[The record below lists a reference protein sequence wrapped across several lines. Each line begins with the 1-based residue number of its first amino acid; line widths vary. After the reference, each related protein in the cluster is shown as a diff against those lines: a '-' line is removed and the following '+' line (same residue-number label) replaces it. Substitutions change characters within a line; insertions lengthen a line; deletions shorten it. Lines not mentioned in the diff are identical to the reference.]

1 LCGKFKYIIIDTGG
15 KLKVGIAPDFTLF
28 EHIDIYKNISN
39 DGKVVSGGFLKM
51 TPGSLFLESE
61 IVAYGNSI
69 SLGVKSRQEDG
80 ELLKLLFPMLDKLYK
95 DIFKNASNG
104 LIRTKCIDKEELN
117 DKS

>member
-1 LCGKFKYIIIDTGG
+1 
-15 KLKVGIAPDFTLF
+15 
-28 EHIDIYKNISN
+28 
-39 DGKVVSGGFLKM
+39 M